1 MAIRFLKS
9 ETIAELLSNVEGDK
23 DIYIKGSFSG
33 YGLDSPLQSFEST
46 GAVNAQELATLLL
59 PTSNDFFEPE
69 NSEIV
74 FGAFRDITR
83 YQAADSR
90 MWAYYSLMYGLPYVR
105 KRYPNKFQSSTSI
118 EELSDAVDMHFLK
131 PNNSRN
137 LIRNNI
143 LARLWWNARVV
154 NDIDPRTAPEMLRAL
169 LINTDHR
176 AQFMERPTQFSTN
189 AFQAGLMY
197 SLKKYKEDNKNIYFD
212 APRSTRGAA
221 QAVTHYNYRATAA
234 FLNRLGG
241 TVNLNLLK
249 PPEIMDLITKDEES
263 FYSKAATK
271 V

>member
-9 ETIAELLSNVEGDK
+9 ETISELLSHIED
-23 DIYIKGSFSG
+23 DRDLYINGSFSG
-33 YGLDSPLQSFEST
+33 YGLDSPLKSFESEGT
-46 GAVNAQELATLLL
+46 INIQELATLLL
-59 PTSNDFFEPE
+59 PTSDDFFEAE

-90 MWAYYSLMYGLPYVR
+90 MWGYYSLMFGLPYVR
-105 KRYPNKFQSSTSI
+105 KRYQAKFQSATSI
-118 EELSDAVDMHFLK
+118 DDLTNAVDMHFLK

-137 LIRNNI
+137 LLRNNI

-189 AFQAGLMY
+189 AFQAGLLY
-197 SLKKYKEDNKNIYFD
+197 SLKKYKEN
-212 APRSTRGAA
+212 
-221 QAVTHYNYRATAA
+221 
-234 FLNRLGG
+234 
-241 TVNLNLLK
+241 
-249 PPEIMDLITKDEES
+249 TKT
-263 FYSKAATK
+263 YIL
-271 V
+271 

>member
-1 MAIRFLKS
+1 MPIRFLKS
-9 ETIAELLSNVEGDK
+9 ETIAQLLSHVD
-23 DIYIKGSFSG
+23 DDRDLYIKGSFSS
-33 YGLDSPLQSFEST
+33 YGLDSPLSSFESL
-46 GAVNAQELATLLL
+46 GAVNIQELATLLL
-59 PTSNDFFEPE
+59 PSADNFFEPE

-90 MWAYYSLMYGLPYVR
+90 MWAYYSLMYGLPFVR
-105 KRYPNKFQSSTSI
+105 KRYPAKFQISNSLEDLT
-118 EELSDAVDMHFLK
+118 EAVDMHFLK

-197 SLKKYKEDNKNIYFD
+197 SLKKYKENNKHNYFD
-212 APRSTRGAA
+212 APRSSKGAA
-221 QAVTHYNYRATAA
+221 QTATHYNYRATAA

-249 PPEIMDLITKDEES
+249 PIEIMDLISKNEES
-263 FYSKAATK
+263 FYARVAA
-271 V
+271 

>member
-9 ETIAELLSNVEGDK
+9 ETIAQLLFHVGDDK
-23 DIYIKGSFSG
+23 DRYIKGSFSG
-33 YGLDSPLQSFEST
+33 YDLDSPLNSFESA
-46 GAVNAQELATLLL
+46 GAVNIQELATLLL
-59 PTSNDFFEPE
+59 PSADNFFEPE

-74 FGAFRDITR
+74 FGAFRDLTR

-90 MWAYYSLMYGLPYVR
+90 MWAYYSLMYGLPFVR
-105 KRYPNKFQSSTSI
+105 KRYPAKFQASSNI
-118 EELSDAVDMHFLK
+118 EDLTEAVDMHFLK

-154 NDIDPRTAPEMLRAL
+154 NDIDPRVAPEMLRAL

-197 SLKKYKEDNKNIYFD
+197 SLKKYKENNKNIYFD
-212 APRSTRGAA
+212 APRSVKGAMKT
-221 QAVTHYNYRATAA
+221 VTHYNYRATAA

-249 PPEIMDLITKDEES
+249 PTEIMDLVARDEEA
-263 FYSKAATK
+263 FYARAAATD
-271 V
+271 

>member
-9 ETIAELLSNVEGDK
+9 ETIAQLLFHVEDDK
-23 DIYIKGSFSG
+23 DRYIKGSFSG
-33 YGLDSPLQSFEST
+33 YDLDSPLNSFESA
-46 GAVNAQELATLLL
+46 GAVNIQELATLLL
-59 PTSNDFFEPE
+59 PSADNFFEPE

-74 FGAFRDITR
+74 FGAFRDLTR

-90 MWAYYSLMYGLPYVR
+90 MWAYYSLMYGLPFAR
-105 KRYPNKFQSSTSI
+105 KRYSAKFQSTSSI
-118 EELSDAVDMHFLK
+118 EDLSEAVDMHFLK

-154 NDIDPRTAPEMLRAL
+154 NDIDSRTAPEMLRAL

-197 SLKKYKEDNKNIYFD
+197 SLKKYKENNKNIYFD
-212 APRSTRGAA
+212 APRSVKGAMKT
-221 QAVTHYNYRATAA
+221 VTHYNYRATAA

-249 PPEIMDLITKDEES
+249 PTEIMDLVARDEES
-263 FYSKAATK
+263 FYARAAATD
-271 V
+271 